1 MNHFTDPEPE
11 SSCETRVQQWF
22 EQLADESSYDS
33 DLTPFDVG
41 EHNFSL
47 FSDKED
53 LPLIHNDELLTLDKD
68 NTPMFDSDSD
78 SNITLPDP
86 YKSNL
91 PCLDDPH
98 DKLQFSIEQYLMDD
112 HLDFPGPLTEHTEM
126 DNILSQLQN
135 DEHMERQL
143 LNVTNN

>member
-22 EQLADESSYDS
+22 EQFADESSHDS

-41 EHNFSL
+41 EHN
-47 FSDKED
+47 

-86 YKSNL
+86 YKNNL

-98 DKLQFSIEQYLMDD
+98 DKLQFSIKQYLMDYN
-112 HLDFPGPLTEHTEM
+112 LDFPGPDGRAGGRSAGKVCLGCISETVRCRKL
-126 DNILSQLQN
+126 ILGR
-135 DEHMERQL
+135 DIG
-143 LNVTNN
+143 

>member
-1 MNHFTDPEPE
+1 
-11 SSCETRVQQWF
+11 
-22 EQLADESSYDS
+22 
-33 DLTPFDVG
+33 
-41 EHNFSL
+41 
-47 FSDKED
+47 
-53 LPLIHNDELLTLDKD
+53 
-68 NTPMFDSDSD
+68 MFDFDCDSK
-78 SNITLPDP
+78 ITLPDP

-98 DKLQFSIEQYLMDD
+98 NKLQFSIEQYLMDD
-112 HLDFPGPLTEHTEM
+112 NLDFPGPFTEHTEM